1 MGNTVILFKRL
12 KMKQLTQNIK
22 KKLLSLEDLPI
33 PVCKAGGVLIKTI
46 FSAVSVGTEVMKLK
60 NADLSYIQMA
70 KKKPEQVKE
79 VLNTLTQLGPV
90 ATYRKVMNK
99 LDSLS
104 PLGYSLVGEVIEV
117 GKGVDVFKC
126 GDIVACGGAG
136 YANHS
141 EINFVPKNLC
151 AIVPSGVNL
160 KEASFTTI
168 ASIAM
173 QGFRQTQ
180 SQIGENIAVIGLGLL
195 GQILIQII
203 NANGCRAFGFDI
215 SKGKCKLAIEN
226 GAYFAE
232 VVSKTNFEEEINSLT
247 NGIGCD
253 SVIITTGTSSNDP
266 ILLAGKIA
274 RDKAK
279 IVDIGITKMDL
290 PWDLYYHKE
299 LDFRFSRS
307 YGPGRYDSVYEENGI
322 DYPIGFVR
330 WTEQRNMMSVLQLLK
345 DNKINFSKLITHEF
359 NFNDSEKVFMDIK
372 EAKEEYLGVVLK
384 YDGNIENITRK
395 IPIQNSSARKSGQV
409 KIGAIGAGNYASTML
424 LPFLKGNADLIGMA
438 TATGINA
445 TDKARKFGFS
455 YATTDYKEM
464 LLDENINTILIATR
478 HNQHAKMVVEALTSG
493 KNVYVEKP
501 LAISIEELKS
511 ISNSFSESN
520 RTLMVGYNRRFSS
533 SIQFLKSQLKSNFPY
548 SFYYQVNAGFIP
560 LDKWYQSSEQGGRII
575 GEACHFIDTIQY
587 LLDAD
592 PVEVFANS
600 TKVGGM
606 PDQDNTFITIK
617 FNNGSTCVLAY
628 LADGDKN
635 YSKEKIM
642 ITGYR
647 TSIEFDN
654 FKTVSIFKNGKSTK
668 KKFLTIDKGQK
679 QEMSVL
685 IDSVKS
691 GNSPVPINSLL
702 LNTYTTILAIKSL
715 KTGDSYKINIDD
727 IL

>member
-1 MGNTVILFKRL
+1 
-12 KMKQLTQNIK
+12 MKQIAQNLK
-22 KKLLSLEDLPI
+22 KKSLTLEDVPV
-33 PVCKAGGVLIKTI
+33 PVCKSGGVLVKTI
-46 FSAVSVGTEVMKLK
+46 YSAVSVGTEVMKLK

-70 KKKPEQVKE
+70 RKKPEQVKE
-79 VLNTLTQLGPV
+79 VINTFTQLGPV

-99 LDSLS
+99 LDSFS

-117 GKGVDVFKC
+117 GNGVDGFKK

-151 AIVPSGVNL
+151 AKVPDGVEL
-160 KEASFTTI
+160 REASLTTI

-173 QGFRQTQ
+173 QGYRQSR

-215 SKGKCKLAIEN
+215 SESKCDLAIRN

-232 VVSKTNFEEEINSLT
+232 VANKTNFEEEIGIRT
-247 NGIGCD
+247 NGFGCD

-266 ILLAGKIA
+266 IILAGKIA

-307 YGPGRYDSVYEENGI
+307 YGPGRYDPGYEENGV
-322 DYPIGFVR
+322 DYPIGYVR

-345 DNKINFSKLITHEF
+345 DQKISFKNLISHEF
-359 NFNDSEKVFMDIK
+359 NFSESETVFPKIK
-372 EAKEEYLGVVLK
+372 DGKEEYLGVVLK
-384 YDGNIENITRK
+384 YNGDVSTEVKSIHLKNLSSENPQEIR
-395 IPIQNSSARKSGQV
+395 AGM
-409 KIGAIGAGNYASTML
+409 IGAGNYASTML
-424 LPFLKGNADLIGMA
+424 LPFLKGKVDLVGIA

-445 TDKARKFGFS
+445 KDKAKKFGFN
-455 YATTDYKEM
+455 YATTDYKGM
-464 LLDENINTILIATR
+464 LADKEINTVLIATR
-478 HNQHAKMVVEALTSG
+478 HNQHAKMVTDALENG

-501 LAISIEELKS
+501 LAISLNELRSVAKTY
-511 ISNSFSESN
+511 SESGKI
-520 RTLMVGYNRRFSS
+520 LMVGYNRRFSS
-533 SIQFLKSQLKSNFPY
+533 SVQFLKKQLKKDVAY
-548 SFYYQVNAGFIP
+548 SVFYQVNAGFIP
-560 LDKWYQSSEQGGRII
+560 MDKWYQSPEQGGRII
-575 GEACHFIDTIQY
+575 GEACHFIDTLQY

-600 TKVGGM
+600 TSVNGM
-606 PDQDNTFITIK
+606 PDQDNIFITIK
-617 FNNGSTCVLAY
+617 FTNGSSCVLAY
-628 LADGDKN
+628 VADGDKN
-635 YSKEKIM
+635 YSKEKIL

-647 TSIEFDN
+647 TNIEFDN
-654 FKTVSIFKNGKSTK
+654 FKSITTYKDGKVSK
-668 KKFLTIDKGQK
+668 KKFLSLDKGQET
-679 QEMSVL
+679 EMNVL
-685 IDSVKS
+685 IDSIKT
-691 GNSPVPINSLL
+691 GKMPVPVNSLL
-702 LNTYTTILAIKSL
+702 LNTYATIMAIESL
-715 KTGDSYKINIDD
+715 KTRQSYSINLED
-727 IL
+727 LA